1 MLSRRDVLAGG
12 LAAAASPF
20 LSLADEVMAA
30 GPQPRTAVNFDVPAG
45 ACDCAVHVYGDPQ
58 RFPLWSGRT
67 YTPETA
73 TVEELRQLL
82 QALRLDRVVIVQAT
96 PYGTDNSCV
105 VESIRTLG
113 NRARGVAMIDE
124 HTTEA
129 SMDEM
134 HRNGVCGIRLNIGG
148 LGVSDPAGARQRL
161 AAGLSRVQKRKWH
174 IQLSAQP
181 GTFEALRDQLVTLPV
196 PLVIDHFGG
205 ASASAGINQAGFAT
219 VLSLV
224 KAGAYIKISNADT
237 ISTLA
242 DLSDVTPLAK
252 AIVAANPERVLWGTA
267 WPHPSAGSVPGRTS
281 TDLARHRQIDDGR
294 MLNMLPVWVPDAK
307 VRRSILVDNPA
318 RLYGF

>member
-1 MLSRRDVLAGG
+1 MLSRREMLAGG
-12 LAAAASPF
+12 VAAAASTI
-20 LSLADEVMAA
+20 LGRRSEVMAA
-30 GPQPRTAVNFDVPAG
+30 GPQPHTKVNFDVPAG
-45 ACDCAVHVYGDPQ
+45 ACDCAVHVYGDPK

-82 QALRLDRVVIVQAT
+82 QALRLDRVVIIQAT
-96 PYGTDNSCV
+96 PYGTDNTCV
-105 VESIRTLG
+105 VESIRSLG

-124 HTTEA
+124 HTTES

-134 HRNGVCGIRLNIGG
+134 HRSSVCGIRLNLGG
-148 LGVSDPAGARQRL
+148 LGVNDPAAARQRL
-161 AAGLSRVQKRKWH
+161 LAGLARVQKRKWH

-181 GTFEALRDQLVTLPV
+181 GTFEALRDQLATLPV

-205 ASASAGINQAGFAT
+205 VSAAAGVNQPGFGT

-224 KAGAYIKISNADT
+224 KAGAYIKISNAET
-237 ISTLA
+237 ISTMP
-242 DLSDVTPLAK
+242 DLSDVVPFAK

-281 TDLARHRQIDDGR
+281 TDIAHHRQTDDGK
-294 MLNMLPVWVPDAK
+294 MLNMLPVWVPDAA
-307 VRRSILVDNPA
+307 VRRLILVDNPA